1 MRKIVIDTD
10 ICSGL
15 GGDCDDALALL
26 FLLQNPDLD
35 IAGITIVHGNIDLG
49 LKARMVAKILQA
61 TGKEDVPFY
70 LGAEKSLLGH
80 IRKRE
85 PLLISPDYFDD
96 VRLEP
101 ANGHGAEFLA
111 QSLLEPDIALLTL
124 GALTNLALAL
134 SLEPGIK
141 GRLKDTVIMGGVIG
155 EKKREYNIACDPAAA
170 RVVFR
175 SGTKFTLVGLD
186 VTRKVN
192 LTRDEVAQL
201 AAIESPAA
209 QIATDVSQQWL
220 SLRRSDRFSLH
231 DPLAAAVLLDKS
243 IVRTE
248 NMSLDVDDVGPEGG
262 AINAQ
267 HHQNGN
273 PVALEV
279 KDVLATKKRI
289 IQGIWKT

>member
-26 FLLQNPDLD
+26 FLLQHPDLD

-175 SGTKFTLVGLD
+175 SGTRFTLIGLD

-192 LTRDEVAQL
+192 LTRDEVEEL
-201 AAIESPAA
+201 VGIKSPAA
-209 QIATDVSQQWL
+209 QIATDVSRQWL

-243 IVRTE
+243 MVRTE

-262 AINAQ
+262 AINARR
-267 HHQNGN
+267 HQNGN

>member
-26 FLLQNPDLD
+26 FLLQNPALD

-70 LGAEKSLLGH
+70 IGAENSLLGH
-80 IRKRE
+80 IRKRK
-85 PLLISPDYFDD
+85 PLLISPAYFDD

-101 ANGHGAEFLA
+101 ADGHAAEFLA
-111 QSLLEPDIALLTL
+111 QALLDSNISLLTL
-124 GALTNLALAL
+124 GALTNIALAL
-134 SLEPGIK
+134 SLEPRIK
-141 GRLKDTVIMGGVIG
+141 DRLKDTVIMGGIIG

-170 RVVFR
+170 RAVFR
-175 SGTKFTLVGLD
+175 SKIRFTLVGLD

-192 LTRDEVAQL
+192 LTRAEVEEL
-201 AAIESPAA
+201 AAIKPPGTK
-209 QIATDVSQQWL
+209 IATDVSRQWL
-220 SLRRSDRFSLH
+220 SIRRSDRFSLH

-248 NMSLDVDDVGPEGG
+248 NMCLDVDDMGPDGG
-262 AINAQ
+262 VIDAECDQ
-267 HHQNGN
+267 KGN

-279 KDVLATKKRI
+279 KDTLATKHRI